1 MIKEIYWFKK
11 LKGILFGGILPFEKF
26 QIPSEVI
33 AGIVLASIAIPEVM
47 GYAKISGMPVITGIY
62 TLLFPLAIFAIFCSS
77 RHLIVG
83 ADSATAAILFSIMV
97 SLAAPGSPKYIA
109 LVTSVAMLC
118 AIFLIAARVLK
129 LGFIADFLSH
139 TVLVGFLTGVG
150 IQISISQL
158 SGMFGI
164 SSEGT
169 NTIPQ
174 LINFLAH
181 LPETN
186 IQTLLI
192 SITVLAVILGSSR
205 LSKTFPGALIAV
217 IGTIIASMI
226 FNFTNKGIES
236 VGYVTS
242 GLPSFNIPVFYVSD
256 IYTMIIAAG
265 ACFIVIIAQ
274 SAATSR
280 IYALKRSE
288 KLDENRDILGLA
300 FANGAAALTGTFV
313 VNGSPTKTQM
323 AIDSGAQSQIA
334 SLITAGVVLVVL
346 IFLTNPISFLPNA
359 TLSAIVFLIG
369 IKMLDFKGLKDIRQ
383 KVPSEY
389 ILALITA
396 ATVIFISVIWGII
409 LAIIISML
417 WHLSHSYRP
426 NNSFLTHDKD
436 GKWIFAPVNPGE
448 YTEEGLIVYRFNR
461 DLFYAN
467 SDKLL
472 EQALEIIDKTE
483 PPLKWFVLDTAG
495 FSAIDYTSLQMLI
508 HLHEVLASKDIKMV
522 ITIPIF
528 NLREQFKKLG
538 LTEVVGSENIY
549 ENFRE
554 AVEAYRNSQ
563 KKINKY

>member
-1 MIKEIYWFKK
+1 MIKEVNWFKK
-11 LKGILFGGILPFEKF
+11 LKDVFFGGILPFKKS
-26 QIPSEVI
+26 QLSAEVI
-33 AGIVLASIAIPEVM
+33 AGIILAIIAIPEVM

-83 ADSATAAILFSIMV
+83 ADSATAAILFSILV

-164 SSEGT
+164 TSEGT

-174 LINFLAH
+174 LINFLMH
-181 LPETN
+181 LPETS

-192 SITVLAVILGSSR
+192 SITVIAVILGSNR
-205 LSKTFPGALIAV
+205 LSKRFPGALIAV

-236 VGYVTS
+236 VGHVTS
-242 GLPSFNIPVFYVSD
+242 GLPSFSIPLFYVSD

-280 IYALKRSE
+280 VYAVKHSE

-323 AIDSGAQSQIA
+323 AMDSGAQSQIA

-369 IKMLDFKGLKDIRQ
+369 IKMLDFKSLKDIRQ

-396 ATVIFISVIWGII
+396 ATVVLISVIWGII

-426 NNSFLTHDKD
+426 NNSFLTHDKN

-472 EQALEIIDKTE
+472 EQALEIVDKTE

-508 HLHEVLASKDIKMV
+508 HLHGVLAYKGIKMV

-528 NLREQFKKLG
+528 NLREQFKRLG
-538 LTEVVGSENIY
+538 LTDIVGSENIY

-563 KKINKY
+563 KKN

>member
-1 MIKEIYWFKK
+1 MIKDVYWFKK
-11 LKGILFGGILPFEKF
+11 FKNVLFGGILPFKKS
-26 QIPSEVI
+26 QLSAEVI
-33 AGIVLASIAIPEVM
+33 AGIILAIIAIPEVM

-118 AIFLIAARVLK
+118 AIFLIAARVFK

-164 SSEGT
+164 NSEGT

-174 LINFLAH
+174 LINFLVH

-192 SITVLAVILGSSR
+192 SITVLAVILGFNR

-226 FNFTNKGIES
+226 FNFTSKGIES
-236 VGYVTS
+236 VGHVTS
-242 GLPSFNIPVFYVSD
+242 GLPSFNIPLFYVSD

-280 IYALKRSE
+280 IYALKHSE

-346 IFLTNPISFLPNA
+346 IFLTNPLSFLPNA

-369 IKMLDFKGLKDIRQ
+369 IKMLDFKSLKDIQQ

-396 ATVIFISVIWGII
+396 ATVVLISVIWGII

-426 NNSFLTHDKD
+426 NNSFLTHDKN

-472 EQALEIIDKTE
+472 EQSLEIIDKTE
-483 PPLKWFVLDTAG
+483 PQLKWFVLDTAG

-508 HLHEVLASKDIKMV
+508 HLHGVLAAKGIKMV
-522 ITIPIF
+522 ITIPLF
-528 NLREQFKKLG
+528 NLKEQFKRLG
-538 LTEVVGSENIY
+538 LTDIVGSENIY

-563 KKINKY
+563 KKD

>member
-1 MIKEIYWFKK
+1 MIKEVYWFKK
-11 LKGILFGGILPFEKF
+11 LKNVLFGGILPFKKS
-26 QIPSEVI
+26 QIPAEVV
-33 AGIVLASIAIPEVM
+33 AGIILAIIAIPEVM

-118 AIFLIAARVLK
+118 AIFLIAARVFK

-164 SSEGT
+164 SSAGT

-174 LINFLAH
+174 LINFLVH
-181 LPETN
+181 LPETS

-192 SITVLAVILGSSR
+192 SITVLVVILGSNR

-217 IGTIIASMI
+217 IGTIVASMI
-226 FNFTNKGIES
+226 FNFTSKGIES
-236 VGYVTS
+236 VGHVTS
-242 GLPSFNIPVFYVSD
+242 GLPSFNIPLFYVSD

-280 IYALKRSE
+280 IYALKHSE

-334 SLITAGVVLVVL
+334 SLITAGVVLVV
-346 IFLTNPISFLPNA
+346 
-359 TLSAIVFLIG
+359 
-369 IKMLDFKGLKDIRQ
+369 
-383 KVPSEY
+383 
-389 ILALITA
+389 
-396 ATVIFISVIWGII
+396 
-409 LAIIISML
+409 
-417 WHLSHSYRP
+417 
-426 NNSFLTHDKD
+426 
-436 GKWIFAPVNPGE
+436 
-448 YTEEGLIVYRFNR
+448 
-461 DLFYAN
+461 
-467 SDKLL
+467 
-472 EQALEIIDKTE
+472 
-483 PPLKWFVLDTAG
+483 
-495 FSAIDYTSLQMLI
+495 
-508 HLHEVLASKDIKMV
+508 
-522 ITIPIF
+522 
-528 NLREQFKKLG
+528 
-538 LTEVVGSENIY
+538 
-549 ENFRE
+549 
-554 AVEAYRNSQ
+554 
-563 KKINKY
+563 

>member
-1 MIKEIYWFKK
+1 MINKVYWFKK
-11 LKGILFGGILPFEKF
+11 LKNVLFGGILPFKKS
-26 QIPSEVI
+26 QIPAEVV
-33 AGIVLASIAIPEVM
+33 AGIILAIIAIPEVM

-118 AIFLIAARVLK
+118 AIFLIAARVFK

-150 IQISISQL
+150 IQVSISQL

-164 SSEGT
+164 SSAGT

-174 LINFLAH
+174 LINFLVH
-181 LPETN
+181 LPETS

-192 SITVLAVILGSSR
+192 SITVLVVILGSNR
-205 LSKTFPGALIAV
+205 LSNRFPGALIAV
-217 IGTIIASMI
+217 IGTIVASMI
-226 FNFTNKGIES
+226 FNFTSKGIES
-236 VGYVTS
+236 VGHVTS

-256 IYTMIIAAG
+256 IYTIIIAAG

-280 IYALKRSE
+280 IYALKHSE

-346 IFLTNPISFLPNA
+346 IFLTNPLSFLPNA

-369 IKMLDFKGLKDIRQ
+369 IKMLDLKGLKDIRQ

-396 ATVIFISVIWGII
+396 ATVVLISVIWGII

-426 NNSFLTHDKD
+426 NNSFLTHDKN

-448 YTEEGLIVYRFNR
+448 FTEEGLIVYRFNR

-472 EQALEIIDKTE
+472 EQALEIVDKTE

-495 FSAIDYTSLQMLI
+495 FSAIDYTSLQILM
-508 HLHEVLASKDIKMV
+508 HLHGVLAAKGIKMV
-522 ITIPIF
+522 ITIPLF
-528 NLREQFKKLG
+528 NLREQFKRLG
-538 LTEVVGSENIY
+538 LIDVVGSENIY
-549 ENFRE
+549 DNFRE

-563 KKINKY
+563 KKG